1 MNTQT
6 LTMTTEKNNYPKD
19 DENRL
24 IDGRMNKLIQTIVMI
39 YNSTMQ
45 KK

>member
-6 LTMTTEKNNYPKD
+6 LTMTTEQNNYPKD

-39 YNSTMQ
+39 YNGTMQ
-45 KK
+45 NK